1 MSRLTASPFHKP
13 SPFDFLPSPPETHSD
28 TLTGLP
34 PHMLP
39 QNLAVHDLG
48 ITDSALPGPSP
59 DTPSR
64 GKRSSSIPFH
74 SATFREVKDRGSQRT
89 GKSPI
94 IVVPP
99 STLIQEHGQ
108 HGHTLSNGPYHR
120 LSQGV
125 VMPLF
130 PSVCRV

>member
-89 GKSPI
+89 GKSLI